1 MDTISKMIGS
11 IMNLFGKPT
20 KQRGPTKGS
29 PTKGSPR
36 VLDSY
41 GLIDETLTLDVPT
54 EPIKGNLNI
63 VIADDDVESKLS
75 KELE

>member
-1 MDTISKMIGS
+1 METISKMIGS
-11 IMNLFGKPT
+11 IMNLFGKPS
-20 KQRGPTKGS
+20 KRGP
-29 PTKGSPR
+29 PR

-54 EPIKGNLNI
+54 DPKKGNLNI
-63 VIADDDVESKLS
+63 VIPDNDVESKLS

>member
-1 MDTISKMIGS
+1 METISKMIGN

-20 KQRGPTKGS
+20 KRGPTKGS

-41 GLIDETLTLDVPT
+41 GLIDETLTLDIPT
-54 EPIKGNLNI
+54 DPKKGNLNI
-63 VIADDDVESKLS
+63 ITADNDVESKLS